1 MSDPASQDRI
11 LRLNAALDGELDAAS
26 SLELEREMQ
35 ENPALA
41 AEYRRLEALRGSMAR
56 LLQRET
62 APKALADRI
71 AALGAPAADSVS
83 DSAPSASVVPLARPP
98 VGRPNWSSARVF
110 ALAAS
115 VAAAGFA
122 VGAGVTALRMQS
134 AAPGVAAGLVS
145 DFARA
150 SIAGQPYDVAS
161 SDRHTVKPWLAG
173 RTTVSAAI
181 VDLAPQGFPLAG
193 GRVAIVDRIPAPT
206 LVYRHNEHLAA
217 VTELPPGGRGAG
229 AGAPAETIDGYHVAR
244 WSDAN
249 LNYLAV
255 SDMDE
260 GTLAEFVAAFRQAQK
275 PAAEAPA
282 K

>member
-1 MSDPASQDRI
+1 MNHPTSDDRI

-26 SLELEREMQ
+26 SLELEREMAA
-35 ENPALA
+35 NPALA
-41 AEYRRLEALRGSMAR
+41 AEYRRLEALRASIAR
-56 LLQRET
+56 LVQRET

-71 AALGAPAADSVS
+71 AALGAPTARA
-83 DSAPSASVVPLARPP
+83 APSPVRRP
-98 VGRPNWSSARVF
+98 VWSGARVL

-115 VAAAGFA
+115 VAAVGFA
-122 VGAGVTALRMQS
+122 TGAGLTSLRQS
-134 AAPGVAAGLVS
+134 ATPGAAAGLVS

-181 VDLAPQGFPLAG
+181 VDLASQGFPLAG
-193 GRVAIVDRIPAPT
+193 GRVAVVDRIPAPT
-206 LVYRHNEHLAA
+206 LVYRHNEHVVA
-217 VTELPPGGRGAG
+217 VTELPPGAE
-229 AGAPAETIDGYHVAR
+229 GAPADGAIQTIDGYHVAR
-244 WSDAN
+244 WSDAS
-249 LNYLAV
+249 LAYVAV

-260 GTLAEFVAAFRQAQK
+260 QTLAEFVAAFRQAGK
-275 PAAEAPA
+275 PASEAPA